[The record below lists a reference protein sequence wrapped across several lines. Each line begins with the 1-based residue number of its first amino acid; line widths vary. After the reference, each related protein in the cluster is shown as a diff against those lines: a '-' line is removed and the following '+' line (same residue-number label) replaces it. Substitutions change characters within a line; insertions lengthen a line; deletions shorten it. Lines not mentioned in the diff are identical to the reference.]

1 MLCAMNQRP
10 ARRLALS
17 LLSLLLVLAIPGLQ
31 AAAPKPV
38 KGGYGI
44 VVLPDTQMYSWK
56 HPHVYEAQT
65 EWIAENA
72 KRYNIAYV
80 IHVGDV
86 TQNNVKVEWEAAVSA
101 HRKMADVVPC
111 ALVPGNHDLGPG
123 GKARSRDS
131 LMSDYFSVSQ
141 FRKTPTFG
149 GVYDKEPDRI
159 ENNYH
164 LFSAGGRDW
173 LILGLEFGPRDD
185 VLRWANEVVA
195 AHPKRTVI
203 MVTHAYLRPDNFRYN
218 RKRLLG
224 EKKKPAGIDAYALSK
239 AEGGYN
245 DGEDLW
251 NKLVSKH
258 ANMTMVLSGH
268 VCYTGLLSSKGE
280 AGNTVHQMLVDYQR
294 DPNGGNGFLRLLQ
307 VAPDGVTVKIN
318 DYSPFLDSDSQQPG
332 AHFELKLPDER
343 QGK

>member
-1 MLCAMNQRP
+1 MIT
-10 ARRLALS
+10 RLFHS
-17 LLSLLLVLAIPGLQ
+17 LRLTALLLVLSLAVPGLR
-31 AAAPKPV
+31 AAAPQPV
-38 KGGYGI
+38 EGGYSI
-44 VVLPDTQMYSWK
+44 VVLPDTQIYSWK

-86 TQNNVKVEWEAAVSA
+86 TQNNVEVEWKAAVAA
-101 HRKMADVVPC
+101 HKKMADAAPC

-123 GKARSRDS
+123 GKAGSRET
-131 LMSDYFSVSQ
+131 LMSDYFSVAQ
-141 FRKTPTFG
+141 FRKLPSFG

-185 VLRWANEVVA
+185 VLRWADEVVA
-195 AHPKRTVI
+195 AHPDHSVI
-203 MVTHAYLRPDNFRYN
+203 MATHAYLRPDNFRYN
-218 RKRLLG
+218 RQRLLG
-224 EKKKPAGIDAYALSK
+224 AKKKPAGIDAYALSK
-239 AEGGYN
+239 AKGGYN

-258 ANMTMVLSGH
+258 ANMTMVLCGH
-268 VCYTGLLSSKGE
+268 VCYTGLRSEKGK
-280 AGNTVHQMLVDYQR
+280 AGNVVHQMLVDYQR
-294 DPNGGNGFLRLLQ
+294 DPMGGNGFLRLMQ
-307 VAPDGVTVKIN
+307 VAPDGVTVKVN
-318 DYSPFLDSDSQQPG
+318 DYSPFLDSDSEQPG
-332 AHFELKLPDER
+332 AHFELKLP
-343 QGK
+343 KVKK

>member
-1 MLCAMNQRP
+1 MTQRP
-10 ARRLALS
+10 VPRLPLP
-17 LLSLLLVLAIPGLQ
+17 LLWLLLVFAVSGLR
-31 AAAPKPV
+31 AAAPEPV
-38 KGGYGI
+38 EGGYGI

-86 TQNNVKVEWEAAVSA
+86 TQNNVKVEWEAAAAA
-101 HRKMADVVPC
+101 HRKMAGVVPC

-123 GKARSRDS
+123 GKARSRDT
-131 LMSDYFSVSQ
+131 LMSDYFSVAQ
-141 FRKTPTFG
+141 FRKMPSFG

-195 AHPKRTVI
+195 AHPKRSVI

-218 RKRLLG
+218 RSRLVG
-224 EKKKPAGIDAYALSK
+224 KKQRPGGIDVYPLSK

-245 DGEDLW
+245 DGEDVW

-258 ANMTMVLSGH
+258 ANMTLVLSGH

-280 AGNTVHQMLVDYQR
+280 AGNTVQQMLVDYQR
-294 DPNGGNGFLRLLQ
+294 DPNGGNGFLRLMQ
-307 VAPDGVTVKIN
+307 VHPDGVTVKIN
-318 DYSPFLDSDSQQPG
+318 DYSPYLDSDSKQPG
-332 AHFELKLPDER
+332 AHFELKLPEA
-343 QGK
+343 K